1 MVADEGLAWLSGVTP
16 GGNPVGKLGWKNTV
30 SGKCT
35 GDSNI

>member
-16 GGNPVGKLGWKNTV
+16 GNPVGKLGWKNTV